1 MWPYMWCRG
10 SPTLLPGYPSLGVG
24 SLLQAERRVEMEMA
38 ARLSVPKEL
47 RGAMA
52 RELTKM
58 RAHIERVHLEHTCAL
73 NAKSP

>member
-1 MWPYMWCRG
+1 
-10 SPTLLPGYPSLGVG
+10 
-24 SLLQAERRVEMEMA
+24 MEMA
-38 ARLSVPKEL
+38 ARLSFPKEL